1 MTCLRVFTFPL
12 LLALVAAGSA
22 GAGVRV
28 AARDEPLA
36 TVAAPRALAV
46 ATRVRPARPAP
57 FRFNLV
63 GLHWRG
69 PGAVEFRTASARGA
83 WGAWRPARP
92 EAEDAPDPRTSEARA
107 RAGWK
112 LGNAYWT
119 GAARS
124 IQYRVRGRVTAL
136 RAHFLWSPLRAQPPA
151 ARTAA
156 AIPGQ
161 PPVITRAA
169 WGANESIVG
178 GAPSYAS
185 RLAFS
190 VVHHTAGARPTSPS
204 QSAAVVRGI
213 LTYHV
218 RSNGWNDIGYNFL
231 VDPFGQIFEG
241 RAGGIARNVVGA
253 HAAGFNTGS
262 VGVAVIG
269 TYDASKITAETREA
283 LTNLLAWRLD
293 LAHVDPTSR
302 LAWTSAGS
310 DKYPAGTPVSL
321 AAVSGHR
328 DVGSTACPGSAL
340 YATLGSLAGDTLA
353 RGGPKLLDPRVK
365 GSLGGPVR
373 FTARLTAPLPW
384 TVSVLN
390 GAGAVVAT
398 GAGSGTA
405 VDWVWDA
412 AGAPPDRYT
421 YSIAAGPD
429 VRPAHGSVDGTVPLQ
444 LTAFS
449 VSPSVLTPN
458 GDGVGDKANVFVT
471 ATKEAVLAL
480 RLEPSSGGTPIPIV
494 TSRAVAAGRTAVT
507 WGGRSAA
514 GRAVPDG
521 RYRLVAELSSG
532 SERSAQTATVVVDRT
547 LGRLTAAPSPFSP
560 NGDARRD
567 AAVVSFE
574 LAREA
579 AVSVRV
585 LSGSRVVATLAA
597 GRLGPGRETLRW
609 DGRAGGVRV
618 ADGRLRIVVDAS
630 ASLGVR
636 RLERPLVLDTRA
648 PRLSGLS
655 ARRSRG
661 GTLVSVR
668 VSESALLTVRFG
680 RSTVRVWR
688 GPGLVRHWRRGRVGR
703 VTVSALDPAGNAGR
717 SVSAP
722 VRR

>member
-1 MTCLRVFTFPL
+1 MTCLRVFTLAL
-12 LLALVAAGSA
+12 LLALVSAGSA

-28 AARDEPLA
+28 AARDEP
-36 TVAAPRALAV
+36 VAAVASPRAPAV
-46 ATRVRPARPAP
+46 VARVLPARTAP

-69 PGAVEFRTASARGA
+69 PGGVAFRTAPARGA

-92 EAEDAPDPRTSEARA
+92 EAEDAPDPRTREGRA

-112 LGNAYWT
+112 LGNPHWT
-119 GAARS
+119 GAARR
-124 IQYRVRGRVTAL
+124 IQYRIRGRVTAL
-136 RAHFLWSPLRAQPPA
+136 RAHFLWSPLRAQPPV
-151 ARTAA
+151 RTAA

-161 PPVITRAA
+161 PPVVTRAA
-169 WGANESIVG
+169 WGADESIVR

-190 VVHHTAGARPTSPS
+190 VVHHTAGTRPTSPS

-218 RSNGWNDIGYNFL
+218 RSNGWNDVGYNFL

-262 VGVAVIG
+262 VGVAVLG
-269 TYDASKITAETREA
+269 TYDASKISADAREA

-310 DKYPAGTPVSL
+310 NKYPAGTVVSL

-340 YATLGSLAGDTLA
+340 YATLGSLAGETLA
-353 RGGPKLLDPRVK
+353 RGGPKLVDPRVK
-365 GSLGGPVR
+365 GSVGGPVR

-398 GAGSGTA
+398 GAGSGTT

-412 AGAPPDRYT
+412 AGAPADRYT

-429 VRPAHGSVDGTVPLQ
+429 VRPARGPVDGTVPLE
-444 LTAFS
+444 LTALS
-449 VSPSVLTPN
+449 VSPPVLTPN
-458 GDGVGDKANVFVT
+458 GDGLGEKANVLVT

-480 RLEPSSGGTPIPIV
+480 RLEPSSGGTPIPLV

-507 WGGRSAA
+507 WGGRNAA

-532 SERSAQTATVVVDRT
+532 SERSSQTAAVVVDRT
-547 LGRLTAAPSPFSP
+547 LGRLAAAPSPFSP
-560 NGDARRD
+560 NGDAPRD
-567 AAVVSFE
+567 TAAVSFE

-597 GRLGPGRETLRW
+597 GRRGPGRQALGW
-609 DGRAGGVRV
+609 DGRSGGALV
-618 ADGRLRIVVDAS
+618 ADGRLRVVVDAS
-630 ASLGVR
+630 TSLGLR

-668 VSESALLTVRFG
+668 VSEPALVTVRFG
-680 RSTVRVWR
+680 RATVRVWR
-688 GPGLVRHWRRGRVGR
+688 GPGPVRLWRRGRVSR
-703 VTVSALDPAGNAGR
+703 VSVSALDPAGNVGR